1 MTRMRHLRRAIVVS
15 RCRGAIGACAR
26 CCRTRER
33 ARDSHLSRAP
43 QTGCLLHNGGLGM
56 LGGLSCFLF
65 RHVCLV
71 SRCGAFKRCLRTI
84 EAARRPYLT
93 AICLAL
99 AASFVAESASH
110 LLVLADHR
118 FQGLQIDKPDHALI
132 DIDQP
137 L

>member
-1 MTRMRHLRRAIVVS
+1 MFVS
-15 RCRGAIGACAR
+15 
-26 CCRTRER
+26 
-33 ARDSHLSRAP
+33 
-43 QTGCLLHNGGLGM
+43 
-56 LGGLSCFLF
+56 
-65 RHVCLV
+65 CLV
-71 SRCGAFKRCLRTI
+71 AVHLKDVSGQSR
-84 EAARRPYLT
+84 AARRPYLT